1 MDFARIA
8 AATLAQ
14 AERLLAVWLPDG
26 RQEGREQTLYELLE
40 ELLVA
45 RFGPLS
51 ETVRG
56 RLAGADSARL
66 ALWFRRALTA
76 SSLDAVFAAEE

>member
-1 MDFARIA
+1 MEKGLE
-8 AATLAQ
+8 TGL
-14 AERLLAVWLPDG
+14 EKGL
-26 RQEGREQTLYELLE
+26 EKGREQTLCELLE

-66 ALWFRRALTA
+66 AIWFRRALTA